1 MITTK
6 DTKLNKT
13 RVAVLG
19 DIYKKYSSSVSVEMF
34 NTYMEDLSLPTISYQ
49 ELTNMVNYLSK
60 ASVDDPLFIL
70 YNNIKSDR
78 MSLKDVTNNKQP
90 ESYEIHTETGNILN
104 LTGVQLDKINAVKK
118 EYIKKNG
125 NIPWGK
131 IRKNF
136 KNKGI
141 DFTISPELIK
151 VLEAREKQVHKTPKV
166 TRTDTQE
173 VVDQT
178 FSDEVSKLS
187 YHTRQLQNEKREL
200 GKQRRELNDDL
211 IWRNKLISAIPD
223 KINLIV
229 PHELPVRR
237 EGSTLVV
244 CLSDLHIGL
253 KTKDYDLAKLKMN
266 LVSYV
271 ADIEAQVKKDKVA
284 KIEIVGLGDF
294 IEGAYLHA
302 TQLHELEFGFGE
314 QVATAIQVVLDLI
327 GYVRQIGLP
336 TSFVAISGNHDR
348 SNEANKKDNL
358 PTDSIVDI
366 ICAIVKSNAEDLDIT
381 YIEPVSKLR
390 HLETING
397 TNVCFVHGDR
407 DKVQNKDIVAKLS
420 EYMDA
425 NIDVV
430 VAGHLHSYWM
440 NNVGYNK
447 YVIQSSSM
455 FNGNSYSDALGVR
468 STPGQCMIEIS
479 TDGVV
484 TPIFV
489 PLV

>member
-1 MITTK
+1 M
-6 DTKLNKT
+6 NKV
-13 RVAVLG
+13 RVAVLA
-19 DIYKKYSSSVSVEMF
+19 DIYKKYSKTVSLSLF
-34 NTYMEDLSLPTISYQ
+34 NTYMRDLNLPAVEMD
-49 ELTNMVNYLSK
+49 ELNRLVAGLAKQDTDSEL
-60 ASVDDPLFIL
+60 LHI
-70 YNNIKSDR
+70 YNNVKKDQL
-78 MSLKDVTNNKQP
+78 SLKDVVDGKSPIIYDITTEQGDN
-90 ESYEIHTETGNILN
+90 YELRDTD
-104 LTGVQLDKINAVKK
+104 LDKIIALKNKFIA
-118 EYIKKNG
+118 KNG

-131 IRKNF
+131 IKKMCKQSSLEFEVTPEFLRLLDMREADLKQLP
-136 KNKGI
+136 KTTQK
-141 DFTISPELIK
+141 SPDELIG
-151 VLEAREKQVHKTPKV
+151 
-166 TRTDTQE
+166 
-173 VVDQT
+173 
-178 FSDEVSKLS
+178 KLFENETAKLD
-187 YHTRQLQNEKREL
+187 YHTREIQNEKREYNKL
-200 GKQRRELNDDL
+200 RRELNDDL
-211 IWRNKLISAIPD
+211 IWRKQILKAIPD
-223 KINLIV
+223 MINLIV

-253 KTKDYDLAKLKMN
+253 KTKDYDLAKLKMD

-271 ADIEAQVKKDKVA
+271 ADIKAQVNKDKVA

-302 TQLHELEFGFGE
+302 TQLHELEFEFGE
-314 QVATAIQVVLDLI
+314 QVATAIQVVLDFI

-348 SNEANKKDNL
+348 SNEANKKDSL

-455 FNGNSYSDALGVR
+455 FNGNSYSEALGVR

-484 TPIFV
+484 TPIFEIFE
-489 PLV
+489 